1 MDEELLTR
9 DAGDLVGLGT
19 VDNEEELRPGELA

>member
-1 MDEELLTR
+1 MDEVLLKR

-19 VDNEEELRPGELA
+19 VDKEDELRPGELA